1 MAKGL
6 PKASDG
12 ATPGSQS
19 VSAPRTPTGVWV
31 IVGMA
36 IFFVIG
42 GLGISG
48 LIIWKAIWEKKPVAG
63 AAVREVA
70 TSVPKAPR
78 AAGEEVGVEHPR
90 PNSTPDDAE
99 PWPGIVHDRAEEDRT
114 REEVLKRIDLMRV
127 LSDADKD
134 KLYAQVERARGFTKI
149 AVIPFPQNRI
159 VAGAAQV
166 EALTKSLHNQ
176 ELQKLLSDPTVV
188 LIMVGYAD
196 KKGDETKNLD
206 LSRTRA
212 EGVVKAVRDKTEV
225 ANVMHAVGMGGQDLF
240 NSSDSEKNPVVEVW
254 AVQP

>member
-1 MAKGL
+1 
-6 PKASDG
+6 
-12 ATPGSQS
+12 
-19 VSAPRTPTGVWV
+19 
-31 IVGMA
+31 MA

-48 LIIWKAIWEKKPVAG
+48 LIIWKAIGEKKPVAG
-63 AAVREVA
+63 AAVTEVA
-70 TSVPKAPR
+70 KSVPR
-78 AAGEEVGVEHPR
+78 GAGEEVGVEHPR
-90 PNSTPDDAE
+90 PNSTPSDAG
-99 PWPGIVHDRAEEDRT
+99 PSPGVVHDRAEEDRT

-149 AVIPFPQNRI
+149 AVIPFPQNRT

-166 EALTKSLHNQ
+166 EGLIKSLHRQ
-176 ELQKLLSDPTVV
+176 DLQKLLSDPTVA

-196 KKGDETKNLD
+196 KKEDEKKNLD

-212 EGVVKAVRDKTEV
+212 ESVLKTVRDRTEV
-225 ANVMHAVGMGGQDLF
+225 ENVMHAVGMGGQDLF